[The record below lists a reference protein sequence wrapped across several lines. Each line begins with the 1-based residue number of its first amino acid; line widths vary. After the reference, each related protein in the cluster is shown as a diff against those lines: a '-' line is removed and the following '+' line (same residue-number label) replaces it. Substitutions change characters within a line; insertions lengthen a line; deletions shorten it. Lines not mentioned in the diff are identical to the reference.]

1 MSFLEIQF
9 PNDIAYGSTFGPAW
23 RTDVVR
29 VASGQETRDSRWAN
43 PLYRGDVSYG
53 VKTEDEMNELIAFFH
68 TVRGRAYGFRFRD
81 WGDYQATDEA
91 LAPDGGSTVQLR
103 KTYGT
108 GANDYVRKIT
118 KPVSISVKREGA
130 AFNDYSL
137 DTETGIITLDADSTA
152 SIDDIARDSSGTV
165 TATGHGF
172 ATGDEIHIS
181 GVNGMDDV
189 NGEVYEITVVDSD
202 TFTIG
207 TDTSGFDAYTSGGTA
222 AKYVQ
227 SDETLTWSGEFDVP
241 CRFDTDE
248 LSTVF
253 DNYKLRSTSAPI
265 TEIRL

>member
-91 LAPDGGSTVQLR
+91 LVPDGGPTVQLR
-103 KTYGT
+103 KAYGT

-118 KPVSISVKREGA
+118 KPVSIALKREGTIA
-130 AFNDYSL
+130 SAYSL
-137 DTETGIITLDADSTA
+137 DTTTGIVTLDADSTA
-152 SIDDIARDSSGTV
+152 SISNIAQDSSGTV

-172 ATGDEIHIS
+172 TTGDEIHID
-181 GVNGMDDV
+181 GVNGMTEV
-189 NGEVYEITVVDSD
+189 NGNVYTITVVDVD
-202 TFTIG
+202 TFTLG
-207 TDTSGFDAYTSGGTA
+207 TNTTGFTAYTSGGTA
-222 AKYVQ
+222 SKFVQ
-227 SDETLTWSGEFDVP
+227 SDESLTWSGEFDVP

-248 LSTVF
+248 LSREFT
-253 DNYKLRSTSAPI
+253 NYRLQSTSAPI